1 MGPPCD
7 GVVVRGIGLRRN
19 GGTVLGAEL
28 QGSVGDRWVDVVQ
41 HVQVQEEVGRNC
53 SVLSYSTCT
62 LSCRRALF
70 VTI

>member
-1 MGPPCD
+1 
-7 GVVVRGIGLRRN
+7 
-19 GGTVLGAEL
+19 L